1 MISDPIGDMFTRIR
15 NGYMAKRKTVDVPY
29 SKNKE
34 AIVKV
39 LVAKQVIESYVKEVN
54 GFKKTM
60 ILKLSSNRARP
71 LEIKRISK
79 PGCRIYLTN
88 KKLYTHK
95 GGQGF
100 LIISSGKGIIDS
112 EQAKKLKIGGE
123 ILAEIF

>member
-15 NGYMAKRKTVDVPY
+15 NGYMAGRKTVDVPY

-34 AIVKV
+34 SILKV
-39 LVAKQVIESYVKEVN
+39 LLAKQIIDSYQTESE
-54 GFKKTM
+54 GLKKTM
-60 ILKLSSNRARP
+60 FLKLNSNRVRP
-71 LEIKRISK
+71 LQIKRISK

-100 LIISSGKGIIDS
+100 LIISTAKGVMDS
-112 EQAKKLKIGGE
+112 EQAKKLKVGGE
-123 ILAEIF
+123 ILAEVF